1 MDRVHSSKIKAV
13 ILDYGEVLSYPPTAE
28 EMKRM
33 ASPFGLDPVSFRKLW
48 DRDRLLYDRGD
59 LSPEAYW
66 SALAKET
73 GTQLVPEQLT
83 QLRQWD
89 LEMWAHE
96 NPAMVAWLKQIH
108 SSGTRTALL
117 SNMPHEMIRHV
128 RQKFA
133 WLDQFDH
140 QTFSAEVSLIKPDPA
155 IYQHSLRGVG
165 VAASEALFVDD
176 KEPNVQGA
184 RAVGMRAIQFRSV
197 EQLSRDLEELGFPIL
212 PAATK
217 SSSPLGAGLRGESE
231 LL

>member
-1 MDRVHSSKIKAV
+1 
-13 ILDYGEVLSYPPTAE
+13 
-28 EMKRM
+28 
-33 ASPFGLDPVSFRKLW
+33 
-48 DRDRLLYDRGD
+48 
-59 LSPEAYW
+59 
-66 SALAKET
+66 
-73 GTQLVPEQLT
+73 
-83 QLRQWD
+83 
-89 LEMWAHE
+89 
-96 NPAMVAWLKQIH
+96 
-108 SSGTRTALL
+108 
-117 SNMPHEMIRHV
+117 MPHEMIRHV

-197 EQLSRDLEELGFPIL
+197 EQLSRDLEELGFPVL

-217 SSSPLGAGLRGESE
+217 SSSPLRAGLRGESE
-231 LL
+231 LV